1 MCKSK
6 EAQRNRRTSSGQ
18 SKSLRSL
25 NILHLRIFE
34 VGAICMEEN
43 AGRPKQGIYCFV
55 EFSPVDTLF
64 KRGNSQLI

>member
-6 EAQRNRRTSSGQ
+6 EAPRNRRTSSGQ
-18 SKSLRSL
+18 SKSFRSL
-25 NILHLRIFE
+25 NILRLRIFE
-34 VGAICMEEN
+34 VGAIRMEEN
-43 AGRPKQGIYCFV
+43 AGRLKQEIYCFV